1 MALVVRELQWVG
13 RCVEVNRYPV
23 SIDRR
28 RRGGSVRLVSSL
40 RGEGRVFLL
49 GPSWGGGFR
58 GEKRRRRRVAVCYA
72 AQESLYEILGVAPT
86 ATEKELKR
94 AYRGLAL
101 KYHPDVNKQP
111 GAQDKFLEIKNAYQ
125 TLVDSKSRS
134 KYDASRRTR
143 SNDWDPFQW
152 GSTSGSSRKSSQE
165 EEFYGVSELW
175 KDLQGSFD
183 EFFRDVQADLKRRSA
198 TRREKPKSLWEE
210 LADIGE
216 EFVEFLEKELNISDD
231 EDGRSNSNYKSSSR
245 SRNQDTRE
253 RSSRS
258 KSKSNGNGNKPPR
271 QEDSSADKAKKVENE
286 LAEIED
292 MLAQLK
298 REMGR

>member
-165 EEFYGVSELW
+165 EEFYGVN
-175 KDLQGSFD
+175 